1 MAFPSKNFGVDCL
14 WTHQDEAPR
23 ELLDGKIDLSGIKQG
38 FPGFFQFLRV
48 GSGKPGQNRGRR
60 RGLAQIYRR
69 IEELGGATGSNKLLR
84 SSVFRQRLPTFG
96 DNKNAIWLESVNAE

>member
-1 MAFPSKNFGVDCL
+1 MAFPSKNFGMDCL
-14 WTHQDEAPR
+14 RTHPDEAPG
-23 ELLDGKIDLSGIKQG
+23 ELLDGKIDFSGSKQG
-38 FPGFFQFLRV
+38 FPGIFQFLRV
-48 GSGKPGQNRGRR
+48 GSDKPGKNRSRR
-60 RGLAQIYRR
+60 GGLAQIYRR